1 LAQEKNLKL
10 ERFREYASPMTQI
23 IIPPPQN
30 PRLPDR
36 YTRTAVVLHWVIA
49 ALMAIGVLL
58 GLTADALPEDW
69 IRPAIDLHKSLGL
82 TVLGLVLARILW
94 RLSHPAPPLP
104 RAYTRLERI
113 AANSVHLLL
122 YGLML
127 LLPISGW
134 LHDSAFK
141 DAAAH
146 PLTLFGIIPWFRIA
160 AVQNLPAVPKEVL
173 HGQLY
178 TLHALASY
186 ALYAL
191 VALHILGALKHQF
204 YDRDA
209 ELQRMGLG

>member
-1 LAQEKNLKL
+1 LKL
-10 ERFREYASPMTQI
+10 EGIAEYASPMTQI
-23 IIPPPQN
+23 VTPSPRTRPA
-30 PRLPDR
+30 PRLAAR
-36 YTRTAVVLHWVIA
+36 YTRTAIVLHWIIA
-49 ALMAIGVLL
+49 ALITVSVVL

-69 IRPAIDLHKSLGL
+69 IRPAIDLHKSFGL

-104 RAYTRLERI
+104 SAYARLERI
-113 AANSVHLLL
+113 AAHGVHLLL

-146 PLTLFGIIPWFRIA
+146 PLSLFGVIPWFRIA
-160 AVQNLPAVPKEVL
+160 AIQSLPAAPKEVL
-173 HGQLY
+173 HGQLFA
-178 TLHALASY
+178 LHVWAGY

-191 VALHILGALKHQF
+191 VALHVLGALKHQF
-204 YDRDA
+204 VDRHA